1 MARAVIR
8 AGLVAGAAAALM
20 GPWATPALAG
30 GGCHSATTQGEGDR
44 VEMAKACFSPSV
56 LRTDPGT
63 EVTFVNRDPVVHN
76 VSASEWGYFG
86 DLNRGDDF
94 TATFSEP
101 GVYPFAC
108 TYHPGM
114 VGAVVVGDPDP
125 SDVALDA
132 GTMADL
138 GVEAAAD
145 DGDAG
150 SGDAAGRPVS
160 DSGAASDSLSPSILL
175 GTIAVLGLAG
185 AVAVILVRRR
195 GRVEQG
201 V

>member
-8 AGLVAGAAAALM
+8 AGLVAGTAAAMM

-30 GGCHSATTQGEGDR
+30 GGCHTGTTQGKGNR
-44 VEMAKACFSPSV
+44 VEMVKACFTPSL

-63 EVTFVNRDPVVHN
+63 EVTFINRDATTHN

-86 DLNRGDDF
+86 DLNEGDEF

-114 VGAVVVGDPDP
+114 VGAVVVGD
-125 SDVALDA
+125 
-132 GTMADL
+132 GT
-138 GVEAAAD
+138 G
-145 DGDAG
+145 AG
-150 SGDAAGRPVS
+150 SGPTVKFGDGSESQVQASFGEKAGERPALA
-160 DSGAASDSLSPSILL
+160 SGEGSSPGWLAGGAGGL
-175 GTIAVLGLAG
+175 AVGAGVVLGAG
-185 AVAVILVRRR
+185 WLVRRR
-195 GRVEQG
+195 RA
-201 V
+201 

>member
-8 AGLVAGAAAALM
+8 AGLVAGIAAALM
-20 GPWATPALAG
+20 GPWATAPALAG
-30 GGCHSATTQGEGDR
+30 GGCHAGMTQGEGDR

-94 TATFSEP
+94 TAMFSEP

-114 VGAVVVGDPDP
+114 VGAVVVGD
-125 SDVALDA
+125 
-132 GTMADL
+132 GT
-138 GVEAAAD
+138 GV
-145 DGDAG
+145 G
-150 SGDAAGRPVS
+150 SGPTVTFGDGSESAVQASSGEKAGERAALAPGEGS
-160 DSGAASDSLSPSILL
+160 SLGWLAGGAGGLALGAGAAL
-175 GTIAVLGLAG
+175 GGG
-185 AVAVILVRRR
+185 WLVRRR
-195 GRVEQG
+195 RGQA
-201 V
+201 